1 MSRKKEDFN
10 ITKFNPGA
18 TKIILRSSTIM
29 YRKKEEEKG
38 KLQINITFS
47 HNALP
52 SNRFFAQ
59 KKMIHKLTSL
69 NVNDR
74 KGKKKYYDFGTSL
87 PIF

>member
-18 TKIILRSSTIM
+18 TKIILRSSMIM

-47 HNALP
+47 HFLLTDF
-52 SNRFFAQ
+52 SR
-59 KKMIHKLTSL
+59 KK
-69 NVNDR
+69 R
-74 KGKKKYYDFGTSL
+74 
-87 PIF
+87 

>member
-10 ITKFNPGA
+10 IPNFRNPGA

-52 SNRFFAQ
+52 SNRFFVQ
-59 KKMIHKLTSL
+59 KKIIHKLTK
-69 NVNDR
+69 R
-74 KGKKKYYDFGTSL
+74 Q
-87 PIF
+87 